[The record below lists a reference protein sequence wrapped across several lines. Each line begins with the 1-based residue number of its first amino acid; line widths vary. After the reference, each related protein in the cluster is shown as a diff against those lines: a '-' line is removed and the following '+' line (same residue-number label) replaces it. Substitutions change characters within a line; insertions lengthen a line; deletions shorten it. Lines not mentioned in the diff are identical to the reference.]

1 MATSRFGRW
10 LMEEMHKAGI
20 RNQSDL
26 AERLGLHRTTISA
39 YMRGEKEPGTETVEA
54 IARLFGVSVARVYEA
69 LGRMRHVSDAE
80 YRDWVEML
88 DSTDPEARER
98 ILEYARWV
106 VAKHKRL
113 EAEQRAREGQ

>member
-1 MATSRFGRW
+1 MAVSRFGAW
-10 LMEEMHKAGI
+10 LRQMMRECGI
-20 RNQSDL
+20 PNQADL
-26 AERLGLHRTTISA
+26 AERLGVVPSTVSNWVAGTS
-39 YMRGEKEPGTETVEA
+39 EPDTERVEA
-54 IARLFGVSVARVYEA
+54 LARTFGVSVARVYEA